1 MPVSEVG
8 GDAWTL
14 IDLLIGLGLALS
26 MIVGIWRGFV
36 MEVMSLAAWGWIWV
50 DAWRDRGLVG
60 LHAGQSDAFGDLGS
74 VAVLT
79 LGRLVERIVEGV
91 DPFVARASGQI
102 LARAVL
108 ISF

>member
-1 MPVSEVG
+1 MRVG
-8 GDAWTL
+8 GVCVGVG
-14 IDLLIGLGLALS
+14 GLGFGVLGHQQSDSGLGAQWCRS
-26 MIVGIWRGFV
+26 RPG
-36 MEVMSLAAWGWIWV
+36 GWIWV

-60 LHAGQSDAFGDLGS
+60 LHVGQSDAFGDLGS